1 MAETIKKGAAKKPA
15 AKKSAVKPAAK
26 EKAAEKKP
34 AEKKGGAMMNLLK
47 YPYLTEKSMT
57 LVERANTITFIV
69 DMNATKQ
76 KIRDEFEG
84 VFEVKVAKVNV
95 LVTADGKKKAFIK
108 LEPEFKAGDVVTKL
122 GVV

>member
-1 MAETIKKGAAKKPA
+1 MAETKTVAKPKAAK
-15 AKKSAVKPAAK
+15 
-26 EKAAEKKP
+26 KAAEKKP

-69 DMNATKQ
+69 DMTATKQ

-95 LVTADGKKKAFIK
+95 LVTPDGKKKAFVK
-108 LEPEFKAGDVVTKL
+108 LAPEFKAGDVVTKL